1 MEKYLNAVVEVF
13 VTTLTSRY
21 VDDCVNSQKE
31 LQQVMD
37 NLNKVNVE
45 FDMKINVKKMKIMY
59 IRRKGNNKL
68 KIYVEKQQVEQMS
81 QLRYLG
87 ISISE
92 DEYCTKVIRSRIEMA
107 KKVFIEEKMFTGNN
121 ESGTKEE
128 KRITNS
134 LVSNVAL

>member
-1 MEKYLNAVVEVF
+1 
-13 VTTLTSRY
+13 
-21 VDDCVNSQKE
+21 
-31 LQQVMD
+31 
-37 NLNKVNVE
+37 
-45 FDMKINVKKMKIMY
+45 MKIMY

-92 DEYCTKVIRSRIEMA
+92 DEYCTKVIWSRIEMA

-134 LVSNVAL
+134 LVSNAAL